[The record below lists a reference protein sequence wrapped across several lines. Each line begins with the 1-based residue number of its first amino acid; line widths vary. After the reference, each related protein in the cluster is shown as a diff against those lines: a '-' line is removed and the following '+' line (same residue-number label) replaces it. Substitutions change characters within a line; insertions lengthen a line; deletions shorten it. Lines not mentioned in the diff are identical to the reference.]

1 MKLKRF
7 AKWKNKFH
15 LSFESEN
22 LAVPEVH
29 TGEVEAETIT
39 DNLIDAEGPEE
50 LSVQYDTVAIP
61 EIHVHKEK

>member
-1 MKLKRF
+1 MKLKRL
-7 AKWKNKFH
+7 AKWKDKFH
-15 LSFESEN
+15 LSYESEN

-29 TGEVEAETIT
+29 TGEVEEEALA
-39 DNLIDAEGPEE
+39 DPSLDAGNTEN

>member
-7 AKWKNKFH
+7 AKWKKKFH

-29 TGEVEAETIT
+29 TGEVESEEIMDQSADT
-39 DNLIDAEGPEE
+39 EGSED

-61 EIHVHKEK
+61 EVHVHKEK